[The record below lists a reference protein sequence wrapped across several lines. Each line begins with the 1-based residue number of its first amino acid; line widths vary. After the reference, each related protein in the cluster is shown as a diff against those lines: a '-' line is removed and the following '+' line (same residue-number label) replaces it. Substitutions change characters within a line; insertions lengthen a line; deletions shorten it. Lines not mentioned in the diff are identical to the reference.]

1 MGRRHKKVKIIDLA
15 SKEYENRYR
24 LPPPRQ
30 QRAAVSMDF
39 NDISTVPLDS
49 APTNPTA
56 PTIPLVVV
64 SSEPLPLYSE
74 DELFMGDL
82 VDGIY
87 QCFELTDSVY
97 VSHFTCDTY
106 YQLKNHM
113 FFVHA

>member
-1 MGRRHKKVKIIDLA
+1 
-15 SKEYENRYR
+15 
-24 LPPPRQ
+24 
-30 QRAAVSMDF
+30 
-39 NDISTVPLDS
+39 
-49 APTNPTA
+49 
-56 PTIPLVVV
+56 
-64 SSEPLPLYSE
+64 
-74 DELFMGDL
+74 MGDL